1 MGKERITC
9 DLPKEE
15 CQALN
20 DYYSGMTS
28 VDVGDRL
35 YERTMCI
42 AELKTA
48 VLLKEVRRP
57 NCMGYPLMAG
67 IHFKPPPKAYMVGW
81 SKPANKST
89 LMDA

>member
-20 DYYSGMTS
+20 DYYSMTS
-28 VDVGDRL
+28 VDVSDRL

-42 AELKTA
+42 AVLKTA
-48 VLLKEVRRP
+48 VRLKEVRRL

-67 IHFKPPPKAYMVGW
+67 IRFKPSPKAYMVGW
-81 SKPANKST
+81 SKPVNKST
-89 LMDA
+89 LMEA